1 MAERSDAHKQ
11 ALNDR
16 TDQAMERYGFLSEEF
31 QKAGDKTQEKDRMD
45 QPREIGGSEMV
56 RNDAPHPNPRPP
68 GEISRPVDREAF
80 NKRWEEENKR
90 SDDPERGDDNER

>member
-31 QKAGDKTQEKDRMD
+31 QKGGDNVQDKDRAD
-45 QPREIGGSEMV
+45 QSRGIGGSEMV
-56 RNDAPHPNPRPP
+56 KSDAPHPQPRPP
-68 GEISRPVDREAF
+68 GEISRSVDREAF
-80 NKRWEEENKR
+80 DKRWEEENKR
-90 SDDPERGDDNER
+90 ADDPERGDDNER